1 VCQLEKPG
9 VPEKKQ
15 KLMAPDNLV
24 TYVLDQQLKTEEV
37 DQDLRHEQSVLKGE
51 PYAADWENAFA
62 CQ

>member
-1 VCQLEKPG
+1 M
-9 VPEKKQ
+9 PEKKQ

-51 PYAADWENAFA
+51 PYAVDWENAFA
-62 CQ
+62 CL